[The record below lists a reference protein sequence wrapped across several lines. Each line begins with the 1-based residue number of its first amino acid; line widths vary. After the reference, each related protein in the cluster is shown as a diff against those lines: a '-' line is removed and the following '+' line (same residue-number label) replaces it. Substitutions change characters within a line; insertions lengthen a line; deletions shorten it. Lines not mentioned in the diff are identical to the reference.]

1 MYGRGHQTVSFGPP
15 VTPNVIKY
23 LMIANAA
30 VLILQIISPKVLVPV
45 ADAQLSVPA
54 DMVTAWFAAWPERV
68 WSTGTFWQ
76 PFTYMFLHAGLMH
89 IAFNMLALWM
99 FGSPIA
105 LLWGEKKFLRF
116 YLLCGFGAGLIIVS
130 WPAIAVLFE
139 MGATSS
145 YVLPTLGASGAVFGV
160 LLAYSLTWP
169 DRTIMLLFPPIP
181 IKAIYFI
188 PFILVMG
195 WVGGPA
201 NVSHVGHLG
210 GVVVGWIL
218 LRRMGTT
225 GGITFKSLRYR
236 WRRYKMR
243 RNLRSVRMDELR
255 SRRRSDDDHQTF
267 H

>member
-1 MYGRGHQTVSFGPP
+1 LQGGGYQTVRFGPP
-15 VTPNVIKY
+15 VTPPVIKY

-30 VLILQIISPKVLVPV
+30 VLILQSISPNVSVPV
-45 ADAQLSVPA
+45 AGAQLSIPA
-54 DMVTAWFAAWPERV
+54 DQVTAWFAAWPERV
-68 WSTGTFWQ
+68 WTTGMFWQ
-76 PFTYMFLHAGLMH
+76 PFTYMWLHAGLMH
-89 IAFNMLALWM
+89 VGFNMLALWM

-130 WPAIAVLFE
+130 WPALAMLF
-139 MGATSS
+139 GAGAHS
-145 YVLPTLGASGAVFGV
+145 YLLPTLGASGAVFGV

-195 WVGGPA
+195 WLGGPA

-210 GVVVGWIL
+210 GVAVGWIL

-225 GGITFKSLRYR
+225 GGITFKSLQYR
-236 WRRYKMR
+236 WRRYRMR
-243 RNLRSVRMDELR
+243 RKLRAVRREEFR
-255 SRRRSDDDHQTF
+255 SRRRSDDDHRTF

>member
-1 MYGRGHQTVSFGPP
+1 
-15 VTPNVIKY
+15 
-23 LMIANAA
+23 MIANVA
-30 VLILQIISPKVLVPV
+30 VLVLQVISPKVLVPV
-45 ADAQLSVPA
+45 TSAEVGVPA
-54 DMVTAWFAAWPERV
+54 DLVTAWFAAWPERF
-68 WSTGTFWQ
+68 WSTGTIWQ

-99 FGSPIA
+99 FGSPLA

-116 YLLCGFGAGLIIVS
+116 YLLCGFGAGLIIVT
-130 WPAIAVLFE
+130 WPALVALFGT
-139 MGATSS
+139 GALGS
-145 YVLPTLGASGAVFGV
+145 YLLPTLGASGAVFGV
-160 LLAYSLTWP
+160 LLGYSLTWP

-188 PFILVMG
+188 PVIFFMSLL
-195 WVGGPA
+195 GPQ

-210 GVVVGWIL
+210 GILVGWIL

-225 GGITFKSLRYR
+225 GGITFKSLQYR

-243 RNLRSVRMDELR
+243 RNLRAVRMEELR
-255 SRRRSDDDHQTF
+255 SRRRQDDDHGPY

>member
-23 LMIANAA
+23 LMIANLA
-30 VLILQIISPKVLVPV
+30 VFVVQALYPLLW
-45 ADAQLSVPA
+45 QLGSVTPYLF
-54 DMVTAWFAAWPERV
+54 WRE
-68 WSTGTFWQ
+68 GYLWQ
-76 PFTYMFLHAGLMH
+76 PFTYMWLHAGLMH

-116 YLLCGFGAGLIIVS
+116 YLLCGFGAGLIIVT
-130 WPAIAVLFE
+130 WPAIPVLF
-139 MGATSS
+139 GTSVPQG
-145 YVLPTLGASGAVFGV
+145 YLIPTLGASGAVFGV

-188 PFILVMG
+188 PVIFFLSLL
-195 WVGGPA
+195 GPQ

-210 GVVVGWIL
+210 GVLVGWIL

-225 GGITFKSLRYR
+225 GGMTLKSLQYR

-243 RNLRSVRMDELR
+243 RNLRAVRMDELR
-255 SRRRSDDDHQTF
+255 SRRRSDDDQTF